1 MLDAMH
7 GDALTLDVF
16 RYYSGPISITGDW
29 EDQWFQVV
37 CEPHFSYVP
46 CSLTSDE
53 EILYKRLAWIQDD
66 AITRI
71 TKRGCAELPAP
82 FPNTLLIVTFNGFVD
97 TEKFPLNIDRVA
109 GLDEVTANSSAVF
122 RIWSRF
128 PASEVTST
136 PKNGWHTN
144 YVYAMHPKSKPHLK
158 KKCEDYRAATTLFR
172 KHGKKAYIVGYFY
185 GFSDKKSVFTTDCV
199 YNPLEFIPF
208 IEIIKIDWA
217 AAEPRQPGSSRD
229 IHSSPMKPSTPSRGK
244 GRLVFDPFAQM
255 MADNQV
261 PGTPSKSSKRSRPVD
276 EYLLTLSRT
285 DPQASE
291 LTIAVADQL
300 TAEDTQ
306 GQSSKRPLNADSTD
320 GGSDGPTPIKR
331 SKTGSLRSRKRAL

>member
-16 RYYSGPISITGDW
+16 RYHSGPISITGDW

-46 CSLTSDE
+46 CGLTSDE
-53 EILYKRLAWIQDD
+53 EISYKRLAWIQDD
-66 AITRI
+66 AITPVAVP
-71 TKRGCAELPAP
+71 TPELPAP
-82 FPNTLLIVTFNGFVD
+82 FPNTPPIVTFNGFVD
-97 TEKFPLNIDRVA
+97 TEKFPLNIDGVA

-128 PASEVTST
+128 PASEVAST
-136 PKNGWHTN
+136 PKDGWHAN

-158 KKCEDYRAATTLFR
+158 KKCEDYRAATTPFR

-208 IEIIKIDWA
+208 IEIIKIDW
-217 AAEPRQPGSSRD
+217 
-229 IHSSPMKPSTPSRGK
+229 
-244 GRLVFDPFAQM
+244 
-255 MADNQV
+255 
-261 PGTPSKSSKRSRPVD
+261 
-276 EYLLTLSRT
+276 
-285 DPQASE
+285 
-291 LTIAVADQL
+291 
-300 TAEDTQ
+300 
-306 GQSSKRPLNADSTD
+306 
-320 GGSDGPTPIKR
+320 
-331 SKTGSLRSRKRAL
+331 